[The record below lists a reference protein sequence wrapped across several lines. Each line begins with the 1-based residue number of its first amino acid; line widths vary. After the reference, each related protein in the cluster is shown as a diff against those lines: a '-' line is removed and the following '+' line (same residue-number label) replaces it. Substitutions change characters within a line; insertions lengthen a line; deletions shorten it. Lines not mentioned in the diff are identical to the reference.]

1 MQSRRQ
7 PRRVFR
13 REHTFGL
20 SRITCARRQACVTA
34 LPMTTGGDQNPTDAQ
49 GAQPRPRALVSPAAS
64 VQLCGASPPP
74 SLPPFPRPP
83 QPGLGRGGGTCPAST
98 AHTAPCPGP
107 SGSSRRGAQSTLMC
121 RSQRSC
127 GEGPGAGGGH
137 RGVTAQQLREG
148 ASAGPGGQQPT
159 ADSRRPLHSG
169 ESSRMRA
176 SVRSALPC
184 QPSACSTSGRGKPPH
199 GPISRRWEQ
208 TRHSR

>member
-1 MQSRRQ
+1 MCDSSADDNWRRSKPHGRPGRPAKAPGSGQ
-7 PRRVFR
+7 PC
-13 REHTFGL
+13 GL
-20 SRITCARRQACVTA
+20 RAA
-34 LPMTTGGDQNPTDAQ
+34 LRGLA
-49 GAQPRPRALVSPAAS
+49 
-64 VQLCGASPPP
+64 PP

-98 AHTAPCPGP
+98 AHAAPCPGP
-107 SGSSRRGAQSTLMC
+107 SGSSRRDAQSTLTC

-127 GEGPGAGGGH
+127 GEGPGARGGH
-137 RGVTAQQLREG
+137 RDVTAQRLREG
-148 ASAGPGGQQPT
+148 ASAGPSGQQPT

-184 QPSACSTSGRGKPPH
+184 QPSVCSTSGRGKPPH
-199 GPISRRWEQ
+199 SPISRRWEQ